1 MSRRPSYNVEM
12 RHRMSLEEPKPP
24 KQNYRR
30 VMEWLHKVWEGPTHP
45 SDEVP
50 ARYKGSSFV
59 QVVDSVPRQL
69 WRGVNKTGVKATVLV
84 LYCCLWVAVGLG
96 ILYPS
101 LVALPYHKG
110 DEGKAPVLAMSC
122 SSRLHW
128 LGKNNVCDLNA
139 RRCRRSE
146 NKEYIVRCPALCDHN
161 GLLFSA
167 VPVGDKLLKYTMLTI
182 GGGAR
187 ADDTEA
193 VSYPYRGDSAVCSS
207 AMHAGL
213 ISPAYGGC
221 VRVATRGQKN
231 KYPSRR
237 GRTGWS
243 SNFDSFFPSSFEF
256 LRLDGYQSGCRD
268 PRVPFT
274 VCNMIFSLP
283 VLYFY
288 NMLVGFWILML
299 AGYWTLVLAMDP
311 PVFIDPNNR
320 LSIYTLWSIGCERLL
335 PLCFVLYAMWRV
347 AVRKLEGG
355 PPLLRLLLF
364 YPLFWV
370 GTLNNITFDR
380 LPVDRLTPKDLQ
392 ERAGTAAAVFILAFL
407 LIVCAAVQAHAVW
420 KSGRLRKFLAL
431 YLGLAMALVFLGL
444 LPGLN
449 LRIHHYI
456 MGLLLLP
463 GCATRGP
470 SAYLFQGVLLGLV
483 ISGVGRWGFASIVET
498 NLALARGEAGFTDK
512 PPTLKFDPVSP
523 HAVSWTP
530 RAEVGFNSSR
540 YDAFSLLV
548 NDIEVYVGTNTTV
561 DLDVLSE
568 ENKEFGSML
577 RNATENTEVGP
588 PLYIRVASRSQY
600 DLDLRSDYTGAGVL
614 DWSSGSW
621 SPPNESVVT

>member
-1 MSRRPSYNVEM
+1 MSV
-12 RHRMSLEEPKPP
+12 EEPKPP
-24 KQNYRR
+24 KQKYGRLMR
-30 VMEWLHKVWEGPTHP
+30 WLHKVWDGPAHP

-50 ARYKGSSFV
+50 TRYSRLGFIQSI
-59 QVVDSVPRQL
+59 DGVPRRL
-69 WRGVNKTGVKATVLV
+69 WRGVNKTGVKAIILV
-84 LYCCLWVAVGLG
+84 LYGCLWLAVGLG

-110 DEGKAPVLAMSC
+110 SEGKTPVVALSC
-122 SSRLHW
+122 TSKLHW
-128 LGKNNVCDLNA
+128 LGKNNDCDLNA
-139 RRCRRSE
+139 RRCRPSPNE
-146 NKEYIVRCPALCDHN
+146 EHIVRCPALCDHD

-167 VPVGDKLLKYTMLTI
+167 IPVGDKLLKYTMHVV
-182 GGGAR
+182 GGGSR
-187 ADDTEA
+187 ADDARAIT
-193 VSYPYRGDSAVCSS
+193 YPYRGDSTVCSS

-221 VRVATRGQKN
+221 VRVAMRGQQN
-231 KYPSRR
+231 SYPSRR

-243 SNFDSFFPSSFEF
+243 ANFDSFFPTSFEF
-256 LRLDGYQSGCRD
+256 LKLDGSQYGCRD

-288 NMLVGFWILML
+288 NMLVGFWVLML

-320 LSIYTLWSIGCERLL
+320 YSIYSLWSIGCERLL
-335 PLCFVLYAMWRV
+335 PLGFILYVMWRV

-355 PPLLRLLLF
+355 PPLMRILLF
-364 YPLFWV
+364 YPLFWL

-392 ERAGTAAAVFILAFL
+392 ERAGTAAAVFILGI
-407 LIVCAAVQAHAVW
+407 LIAVCVAVQAHAVW
-420 KSGRLRKFLAL
+420 KAGRLRKYVVL
-431 YLGLAMALVFLGL
+431 YLGLVAGLVFLGL

-456 MGLLLLP
+456 LGLLFLP

-483 ISGVGRWGFASIVET
+483 ISGVGKWGFASIVET

-512 PPTLKFDPVSP
+512 PPTLNFDPAVP

-530 RAEVGFNSSR
+530 RTEAGINGSK

-548 NDIEVYVGTNTTV
+548 NDIEVYVGSNTTV
-561 DLDVLSE
+561 DLEVLSE
-568 ENKEFGSML
+568 ENKEFGYML
-577 RNATENTEVGP
+577 RNATQGARAGP

-600 DLDLRSDYTGAGVL
+600 DLHVRSDYTSAGVL

-621 SPPNESVVT
+621 TPPDNAVVT